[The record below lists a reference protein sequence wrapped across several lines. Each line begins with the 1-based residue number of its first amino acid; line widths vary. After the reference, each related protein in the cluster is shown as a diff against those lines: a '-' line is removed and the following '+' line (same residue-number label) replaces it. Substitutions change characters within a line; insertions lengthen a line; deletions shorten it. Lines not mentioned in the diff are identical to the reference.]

1 MQSEKRQ
8 ISKQVSVLAIEP
20 KEIEKYWGLVEFFI
34 RQGIKYEDDWISVP
48 LFKKYLKENSYQ
60 LFIMFGSDDG
70 EKHKVFGTF
79 VTRITVLP
87 NFKQVEVVLLAGE
100 KRELWQDEV
109 SEMLEHIAVQY
120 DCKRIAIFAR
130 KGWERFLNSIGWE
143 TKRYLFTK
151 EIKK

>member
-1 MQSEKRQ
+1 MQKEKKQ
-8 ISKQVSVLAIEP
+8 INKQVSVLAIEP
-20 KEIEKYWGLVEFFI
+20 KEIEKYWNLVEFFI
-34 RQGIKYEDDWISVP
+34 RQGIKYEDNWVSVP
-48 LFKKYLKENSYQ
+48 LFKKYLKENAYQ

-79 VTRITVLP
+79 VTRITALP